1 MGYDVWRAGLSSS
14 PRGIGSV
21 MGAVIAGYL
30 TSKIDPRKMIAFGFA
45 VFVGGSLWHGLLT
58 LDILPSSLEF
68 RSQFRSFR
76 SAPCSRSRQR
86 GVLAEGSL
94 RTFDGAIL
102 ITAILALLTPLD
114 PIICRSTTIGPP
126 RIHKEVKNV
135 YCKDDYRRRTYPN
148 EKFDFLGYTFRPRRS
163 KNREGKRP
171 ASVAARKEARCHSLR
186 SARERSYA
194 ALHLPSCFPPI
205 RTIFSPRAARASAQ
219 RHSQHFQRS
228 DC

>member
-1 MGYDVWRAGLSSS
+1 
-14 PRGIGSV
+14 

-126 RIHKEVKNV
+126 GSIKKLKMSIARMITGEGRIQTRSSIFSATRFGRGDRRIARVSA
-135 YCKDDYRRRTYPN
+135 RRRWLRV
-148 EKFDFLGYTFRPRRS
+148 K
-163 KNREGKRP
+163 KRGATP
-171 ASVAARKEARCHSLR
+171 
-186 SARERSYA
+186 
-194 ALHLPSCFPPI
+194 
-205 RTIFSPRAARASAQ
+205 
-219 RHSQHFQRS
+219 
-228 DC
+228 